1 MRELLQPEM
10 KKATSKARNMSK
22 SVFNTWLNERKI
34 LKARQVPVVTVQ
46 QMNRVACP
54 SIYTC
59 FAWGRGSLG
68 RSPVWAQAIM
78 LGQTSRPSRALA
90 HMTAVMAIISKEV
103 LSLLHMPRR
112 EAHVICAV
120 EVACAL
126 KPMGLCLFQLLLG
139 IQCNPS
145 QESLTAWELAG
156 SQLSVAFLLADHWG
170 IYYKLQKY
178 FSQQIWACHCWHE
191 YALKY
196 TSGKKI
202 PAPDKL

>member
-1 MRELLQPEM
+1 MTEWEKNPQSKTSASSHCPADEQGSLSLNIHLLCMRQRLPGKEPSVS
-10 KKATSKARNMSK
+10 TSNYAGSD
-22 SVFNTWLNERKI
+22 
-34 LKARQVPVVTVQ
+34 Q
-46 QMNRVACP
+46 P
-54 SIYTC
+54 SISCISTHDSSHGNYFKGSIILTTY
-59 FAWGRGSLG
+59 AQKRGSC
-68 RSPVWAQAIM
+68 
-78 LGQTSRPSRALA
+78 
-90 HMTAVMAIISKEV
+90 
-103 LSLLHMPRR
+103 
-112 EAHVICAV
+112 ICAV